1 MMFVALKLARFSCG
15 LLYFSFPNHLV
26 YKLTFVARMGIGIGI
41 TIQFAIFISVIYN
54 FILPTFFFSAH
65 FKGLASLLFSPN
77 VFPICINKSF
87 ALHIFATRLRQIV
100 SFCL

>member
-54 FILPTFFFSAH
+54 FILPTFFFSA
-65 FKGLASLLFSPN
+65 LF
-77 VFPICINKSF
+77 
-87 ALHIFATRLRQIV
+87 
-100 SFCL
+100 